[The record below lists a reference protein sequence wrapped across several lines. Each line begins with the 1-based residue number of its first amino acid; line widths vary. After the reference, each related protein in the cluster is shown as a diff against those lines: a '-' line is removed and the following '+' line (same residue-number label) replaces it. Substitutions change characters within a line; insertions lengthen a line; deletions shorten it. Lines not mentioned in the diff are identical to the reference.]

1 MPIEPPH
8 FSHDFHDGLGQL
20 FAWRRDVRRF
30 RSDPV
35 AEPVLEELLS
45 LANLAPSVGNS
56 QPWRWV
62 RVDSSDAR
70 RAIADNF
77 ESANTTASGV
87 YSGQVRSDYAKLK
100 LEGLR
105 EAPIQFAVFC
115 DETTTQGRGL
125 GRQTMPEMLAYSAVI
140 SVHAFWLA
148 ARARGI
154 GVGWL
159 SILEPEGV
167 AACLN
172 VPVGWKFVAYLC
184 VGYPMEEHS
193 DPELVR
199 SGWQQRQPLRLI
211 KR

>member
-8 FSHDFHDGLGQL
+8 FGQEFRDGLEQL

-30 RSDPV
+30 RNDPI
-35 AEPVLEELLS
+35 AEPVLDELLV

-70 RAIADNF
+70 RAIRENF
-77 ESANTTASGV
+77 EAANASAAGV
-87 YSGQVRSDYAKLK
+87 YSGQDRSDYARLK

-105 EAPIQFAVFC
+105 EAPVQFAIFC
-115 DETTTQGRGL
+115 DETTAQGRGL
-125 GRQTMPEMLAYSAVI
+125 GHQSMPEMLAYSTVI
-140 SVHAFWLA
+140 SAHTFWLA

-159 SILEPEGV
+159 SILDPDGV
-167 AACLN
+167 TACLN
-172 VPVGWKFVAYLC
+172 VPLGWKFVAYLC
-184 VGYPMEEHS
+184 VGYPIEEHT

-199 SGWQQRQPLRLI
+199 SGWQQRQSLRLI